1 MVKILK
7 LIWDEWNEL
16 HIARHNVTPEEVIEV
31 CYGNHITV
39 KGKKGRLMLIGST
52 KTGRILA
59 VILHEK
65 FEKYTYYVVTARQAG
80 KKERMLYT
88 RIYE

>member
-1 MVKILK
+1 M
-7 LIWDEWNEL
+7 
-16 HIARHNVTPEEVIEV
+16 
-31 CYGNHITV
+31 